1 MHKGTG
7 CVHLLILLWIPS
19 QGHSNA
25 MVRRLLTT
33 FIDSGL
39 RAPAVVEAVE
49 KRRASGAA
57 QRLRKRQQEEAVA
70 ARQAAAETAAAAAE
84 VQRVAQLRQQ
94 EAEARV
100 SRLRHCSLPLLCLL
114 FPVLCTSNAIS
125 REDTFRH
132 KP

>member
-1 MHKGTG
+1 MPCCLALDRLIRKDAENT
-7 CVHLLILLWIPS
+7 HLSDFPWIQL
-19 QGHSNA
+19 QGHSNT

-39 RAPAVVEAVE
+39 RAPAVVEAAE

-57 QRLRKRQQEEAVA
+57 QRQRKRQQEEAVA
-70 ARQAAAETAAAAAE
+70 ARQAAADSAAAAAE

-100 SRLRHCSLPLLCLL
+100 GSWPIAFAHCY
-114 FPVLCTSNAIS
+114 A
-125 REDTFRH
+125 
-132 KP
+132 